1 MRFHWVMVVDGSLVL
16 MADDEVGFGQ
26 CLGGITASALGWE
39 ASDHGRQ
46 K

>member
-1 MRFHWVMVVDGSLVL
+1 

-26 CLGGITASALGWE
+26 CLGGITAPALGRE
-39 ASDHGRQ
+39 ASDHGGR